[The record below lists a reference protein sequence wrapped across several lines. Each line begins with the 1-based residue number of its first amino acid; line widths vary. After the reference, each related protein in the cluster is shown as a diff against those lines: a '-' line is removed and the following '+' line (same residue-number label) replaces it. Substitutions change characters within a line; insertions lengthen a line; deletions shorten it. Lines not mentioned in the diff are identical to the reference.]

1 MLNTMT
7 LECSRMVINLQ
18 EKARRLLKIVCGL
31 KETHKS
37 FITNCA
43 VTYMAIKVGLI
54 LLATFATMVLL
65 ISIVSRHLAIEM
77 SKEKAVVFALPLT
90 LIIVLK
96 LYFIF
101 RMLMAYDRARLA
113 VKSVINGVL
122 LRERQGIQRIG
133 ETFPVDL
140 SPLSLKK
147 VRNR

>member
-7 LECSRMVINLQ
+7 LEYSKMVINLQ
-18 EKARRLLKIVCGL
+18 EKARRLLKIICGL

-43 VTYMAIKVGLI
+43 VTYMAIKIGLI

-65 ISIVSRHLAIEM
+65 TSIVSRQLAIEM
-77 SKEKAVVFALPLT
+77 SKGKAILFASPLT
-90 LIIVLK
+90 LIIMLK

-101 RMLMAYDRARLA
+101 KILMTYNKSRLMIQSA
-113 VKSVINGVL
+113 MSVIL
-122 LRERQGIQRIG
+122 LKGRQSIQRIE
-133 ETFPVDL
+133 ETLPVGL

-147 VRNR
+147 G

>member
-7 LECSRMVINLQ
+7 LEYSRMVINLQ

-65 ISIVSRHLAIEM
+65 TSIVSRHLAIEM
-77 SKEKAVVFALPLT
+77 SNGNAILFASPLT
-90 LIIVLK
+90 LIIMFK

-101 RMLMAYDRARLA
+101 KVLMTYNKSRLMI
-113 VKSVINGVL
+113 KSAISVML
-122 LRERQGIQRIG
+122 LRGRQGIQRIG

>member
-1 MLNTMT
+1 MLNTTT
-7 LECSRMVINLQ
+7 LEYSRMVINLQ

>member
-7 LECSRMVINLQ
+7 LEYSKMVINLQ
-18 EKARRLLKIVCGL
+18 EKARRLLKIICGL

-43 VTYMAIKVGLI
+43 VTYMAIKIGLI

-65 ISIVSRHLAIEM
+65 TSLVSRQLAIEM
-77 SKEKAVVFALPLT
+77 SKGKAIFFASPLT
-90 LIIVLK
+90 LIIMLK

-101 RMLMAYDRARLA
+101 KILMTYNKFRLMIQSA
-113 VKSVINGVL
+113 MSVIL
-122 LRERQGIQRIG
+122 LKGRQSIQRIE
-133 ETFPVDL
+133 ETLPVGL

-147 VRNR
+147 G

>member
-1 MLNTMT
+1 MLNTTT
-7 LECSRMVINLQ
+7 LEYSRMVINLQ

-65 ISIVSRHLAIEM
+65 TSIVSRHLAIEM

-140 SPLSLKK
+140 SPLSLKN